1 MSRKKDKQTA
11 ETAVKLG
18 LQRLLILVLSDTVH
32 KSNRC
37 KEIKKYQKQD
47 ERRECKTD
55 QADLGEGWG
64 QTQIETLQM

>member
-37 KEIKKYQKQD
+37 KEIKKY
-47 ERRECKTD
+47 
-55 QADLGEGWG
+55 
-64 QTQIETLQM
+64 

>member
-1 MSRKKDKQTA
+1 MSRKKNA

-18 LQRLLILVLSDTVH
+18 LQSPLIFVLSDTVR

-37 KEIKKYQKQD
+37 KEIKKYQKHD

-55 QADLGEGWG
+55 QADGGGGGWG
-64 QTQIETLQM
+64 QTQIETPQM